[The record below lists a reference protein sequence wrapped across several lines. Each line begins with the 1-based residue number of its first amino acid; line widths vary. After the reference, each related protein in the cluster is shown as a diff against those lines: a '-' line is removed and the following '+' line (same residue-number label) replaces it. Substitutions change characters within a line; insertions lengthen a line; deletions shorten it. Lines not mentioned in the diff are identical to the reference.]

1 MAGNKSQYLENALLN
16 WLKGTTFPAAP
27 ATVYVALFTTAPSN
41 DTGSGAVEV
50 SGGSYA
56 RAAITTSSGWSAIS
70 GGGSSA
76 TPEQISNGSTV
87 TFATPTANWG
97 TVVAIGLYDASTAGN
112 LLYWN
117 TITNQTINSG
127 VQASF
132 AVGALVI
139 TDD

>member
-27 ATVYVALFTTAPSN
+27 ATLYIALFTTAPSN

-56 RAAITTSSGWSAIS
+56 RASITTSSGWSAIS

-76 TPEQISNGSTV
+76 TAEQISNGGTLS
-87 TFATPTANWG
+87 FPTPTANWG
-97 TVVAIGLYDASTAGN
+97 TVVAIGVYDASTAGN

-117 TITNQTINSG
+117 TITSQTVNSG
-127 VQASF
+127 SPVSF
-132 AVGALVI
+132 AAGALVV